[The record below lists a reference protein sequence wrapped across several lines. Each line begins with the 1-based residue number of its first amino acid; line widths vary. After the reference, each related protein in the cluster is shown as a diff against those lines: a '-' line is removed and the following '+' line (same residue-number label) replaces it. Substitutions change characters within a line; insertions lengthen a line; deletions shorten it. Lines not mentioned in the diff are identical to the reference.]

1 MVALRKLALKKLKSS
16 DLSFFKSYL
25 SEHPQTKQKGLNLDL
40 RIIEGEF
47 FPSLRVSLEPL
58 HKKAAH
64 VDLTMYGPGV
74 TDAHTLARKVKRDA
88 KNIRLNGEIVDN
100 PVTDPTRYDVLC
112 PGDFAVMEFVGAAL
126 PTSVNIVLVA
136 SKHPDD
142 ESLHTAL
149 EPILPL
155 VNDSMKIL
163 TEFELEN
170 IINAAKPTESHPIRD
185 WLDSFLL
192 EEIGNGSSAATE
204 KLNQRRLHRGLSHA
218 DLKAAKESAERTGY
232 LGEELLDQYFKSKS
246 MIGLAYYEW
255 VAQINAVSP
264 FDFSITMDDGTLHHV
279 DAKSSSGKF
288 TTPIYISI
296 GEIKHALSSGVPYSI
311 FRLYDVNESGAT
323 LRIAWDIRSK
333 LDIIFKSLSSL
344 PQEVMVDSLSFEPTF
359 FDFDESSYDLFSIL
373 GEYDSLDS

>member
-1 MVALRKLALKKLKSS
+1 
-16 DLSFFKSYL
+16 
-25 SEHPQTKQKGLNLDL
+25 
-40 RIIEGEF
+40 
-47 FPSLRVSLEPL
+47 
-58 HKKAAH
+58 
-64 VDLTMYGPGV
+64 MYGPGV

-155 VNDSMKIL
+155 VNDSMKVL

-359 FDFDESSYDLFSIL
+359 FDFDENSYDLFSIL
-373 GEYDSLDS
+373 GEYDSLES